1 MKKNFLAKNKI
12 GIFILSRY
20 NSKRLKKKASLKI
33 LGKNLI
39 EILVERLIKNFHRK
53 NITICSS
60 NFNNNKKFYH
70 KIANKYNIGIF
81 FGNEKNVLKRIL
93 DCIKLKKINH
103 FVRVT
108 GDNPLTDTESILK
121 LAKEHIKNKNDYTY
135 TESLPIG
142 MRPEIYSIK
151 ALKKNYKYIE
161 DLNSTEY
168 LTYFFLRKDL
178 YKIQNV
184 SLKKKFKNQNM
195 FSVSIDKQQDYL
207 RLKKIFFNYKNI
219 FLNTEKILNYIVN
232 NEKKIKLNFKILLKT
247 KKYNTRYIFD
257 KKNSYILLK

>member
-1 MKKNFLAKNKI
+1 M
-12 GIFILSRY
+12 
-20 NSKRLKKKASLKI
+20 
-33 LGKNLI
+33 
-39 EILVERLIKNFHRK
+39 
-53 NITICSS
+53 
-60 NFNNNKKFYH
+60 
-70 KIANKYNIGIF
+70 
-81 FGNEKNVLKRIL
+81 

-168 LTYFFLRKDL
+168 LTYFF
-178 YKIQNV
+178 
-184 SLKKKFKNQNM
+184 
-195 FSVSIDKQQDYL
+195 
-207 RLKKIFFNYKNI
+207 
-219 FLNTEKILNYIVN
+219 
-232 NEKKIKLNFKILLKT
+232 
-247 KKYNTRYIFD
+247 
-257 KKNSYILLK
+257 